1 MLHQAIEPPNNKVW
15 VGISAGA
22 AALIFLLAA
31 LRKLRTDS
39 DSLFGL

>member
-1 MLHQAIEPPNNKVW
+1 MFDQAVEPPNNKVW

-31 LRKLRTDS
+31 FRKLRA
-39 DSLFGL
+39 